1 MFFYFF
7 RCPDKSKVQL
17 ALDEAVR
24 EHMAQDTL
32 LRESLAACPREKLFW
47 IWIVGDDCFRY
58 FLTLTSHQD
67 ADPNSTSQSSLI
79 LHDSTMFC
87 SFFGL
92 SSGHQWSPT
101 AQAEQVEALHLEPPV
116 AEAATEATVEATA
129 EASSRPGTGTAGRVR
144 MGGINGRGT
153 WEQTFEQ
160 TEYHWIKLSN
170 MRSAKCITRGLI
182 MSQGH
187 GEQ

>member
-1 MFFYFF
+1 MRVSRTCLNDRVAMACHFSLWQRCTWWRGVAKSDIAWRPVNQISRFAGSVFYFF

-92 SSGHQWSPT
+92 SSGHQWSPLKLVMIFITGLST
-101 AQAEQVEALHLEPPV
+101 A
-116 AEAATEATVEATA
+116 
-129 EASSRPGTGTAGRVR
+129 
-144 MGGINGRGT
+144 
-153 WEQTFEQ
+153 
-160 TEYHWIKLSN
+160 K
-170 MRSAKCITRGLI
+170 
-182 MSQGH
+182 
-187 GEQ
+187 